1 MSQVEGGPVR
11 FEGGENDVFE
21 WLRANDVA
29 RVRVEYCDY
38 GGIAR
43 GKAMN
48 LTHFGHALEHG
59 IAFCASAMA
68 FDIDANVV
76 PGTDFAEAIG
86 YGDFIAKPDL
96 SSLRLLRHEPGTAL
110 AMGRLHWPDG
120 SPVEADSRNVL
131 HRVAA
136 RMDEMGYDAVCAP
149 EFEFYLLD
157 GEHRLVDSGLQ
168 CYSMQKR
175 TQFLAEE
182 YSLLDAVAA
191 HGALE
196 CSHYE
201 WGPGQ
206 YEVSIR
212 YRPIRAM
219 ADDGHLFR
227 ATMKE
232 AAMQMGNRVT
242 FMAKPFDG
250 KTGNSCHIHL
260 SLVDGAGKNAFAA
273 PDEPHHVNDT
283 CRHFMGGVLARM
295 TELTAI
301 FFPNSNSYRRLV
313 PGVFAPIT
321 LAWGVDNRTASIR
334 LLNETPSGTRP
345 ELRVCGGDVN
355 IYLAFA
361 AYLAAG
367 LDGIRNKTDPG
378 PALEGDLD
386 VQESLPR
393 LPDDWGAALDAFE
406 GSALAREWFG
416 EAFCRNYL
424 ACKRFEYDTFRRTVP
439 DSERLRYIEW
449 L

>member
-1 MSQVEGGPVR
+1 MSEVAGTAVR
-11 FEGGENDVFE
+11 FTGTEDQVIA

-43 GKAMN
+43 GKAMD
-48 LTHFGHALEHG
+48 LVHFGHALEHG
-59 IAFCASAMA
+59 IAFCAAAMA
-68 FDIDANVV
+68 FDIGADVV
-76 PGTDFAEAIG
+76 PGTDFAETIG

-96 SSLRLLRHEPGTAL
+96 ASLRLLRHEVDTAL
-110 AMGRLHWPDG
+110 VMGTLQWPDG
-120 SPVEADSRNVL
+120 RLVEGDPRNVL

-136 RMDEMGYDAVCAP
+136 RMDAMGYDARCAP

-157 GEHRLVDSGLQ
+157 SDHEMVDVGLQ

-182 YSLLDAVAA
+182 YSLLDAAAA
-191 HGALE
+191 HGQLE

-212 YRPIRAM
+212 HRPVRQM

-227 ATMKE
+227 CAMKE
-232 AAMQMGNRVT
+232 AAMQMGRRVT

-250 KTGNSCHIHL
+250 KTGNSCHLHL
-260 SLVDGAGKNAFAA
+260 SLVGKDGANAFAA
-273 PDEPHHVNDT
+273 PDRPFHINDT
-283 CRHFMGGVLARM
+283 CRHFIGGVLARLR
-295 TELTAI
+295 ELTAV

-313 PGVFAPIT
+313 PGVFAPIS
-321 LAWGVDNRTASIR
+321 LAWGVDNRTAAVR
-334 LLNETPSGTRP
+334 LINETPAATRP
-345 ELRVCGGDVN
+345 ELRVCGGDINV
-355 IYLAFA
+355 YLALA

-367 LDGIRNKTDPG
+367 LDGIANRTDPG
-378 PALEGDLD
+378 PVGEGDLD
-386 VQESLPR
+386 VQDVTR

-406 GSALAREWFG
+406 GSDWVKDWFG
-416 EAFCRNYL
+416 EEFCRNY
-424 ACKRFEYDTFRRTVP
+424 ATVKHHEYDAFRRMVP
-439 DSERLRYIEW
+439 ADERARYVEW